1 MKKQPKK
8 IHSREYK
15 DLLDRMAKNMQ
26 QEALYASVAKQEK
39 QEALAA
45 QKIVK
50 RGNNIVVHC
59 INCFAQM
66 EFSSELYCQG
76 CENKTTKKLMAL
88 WESGR
93 TQADIAADLKRMER
107 EKNPKTYAEKQI
119 EYRKKYKLKLKLA
132 KEKNVQNQNPDK

>member
-1 MKKQPKK
+1 MTKQPKK
-8 IHSREYK
+8 IHSRQYK
-15 DLLDRMAKNMQ
+15 ALLDRMAKNMQ
-26 QEALYASVAKQEK
+26 QEALYAIAK

-50 RGNNIVVHC
+50 RGNNIAVHC

-66 EFSSELYCQG
+66 ASSSELYCQG
-76 CENKTTKKLMAL
+76 CENKTTKKLTAL

-107 EKNPKTYAEKQI
+107 EKKTYAEKQR
-119 EYRKKYKLKLKLA
+119 EYKKKYKLKLRLA
-132 KEKNVQNQNPDK
+132 KEKNV

>member
-1 MKKQPKK
+1 MTKQPKK

-26 QEALYASVAKQEK
+26 QEALYAIAK

-50 RGNNIVVHC
+50 RGNNIFAHC
-59 INCFAQM
+59 LSCAAKM
-66 EFSSELYCQG
+66 ASSSELYCQE
-76 CENKTTKKLMAL
+76 CENKTTKRLTAL

-107 EKNPKTYAEKQI
+107 EKKTYTEKQR
-119 EYRKKYKLKLKLA
+119 EYKKKYKLKLKLA
-132 KEKNVQNQNPDK
+132 KEKNVQNPNPDK